1 MIDFENL
8 NSDLSDVELIISRS
22 YDELIQSLVSEL
34 FTSTPEKGN
43 DDRTCLK
50 ISVN

>member
-1 MIDFENL
+1 MKSN
-8 NSDLSDVELIISRS
+8 
-22 YDELIQSLVSEL
+22 DELIQSLVSEL
-34 FTSTPEKGN
+34 FTCTPEKGT